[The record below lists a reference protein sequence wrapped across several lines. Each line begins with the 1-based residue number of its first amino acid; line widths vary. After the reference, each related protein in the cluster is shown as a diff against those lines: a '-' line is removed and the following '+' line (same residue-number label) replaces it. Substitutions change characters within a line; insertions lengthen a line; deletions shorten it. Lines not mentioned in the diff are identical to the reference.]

1 MEISIS
7 VYIYTHIYIH
17 TQHKE
22 TKDMSS
28 SSSNNHLSAYE
39 IARLE
44 RIKFIQNEIK
54 KIGALKKIKNM
65 QKDMRKQVAKPK
77 RPRVI
82 RRKKPVAPSDKRAS
96 GRLAGKKVEYTKEIV
111 DNFGVVEEVYGPDG
125 VTKIVSITFIYIFF
139 HVISF
144 FSRNLNRDIYIYSNI
159 KLLYLYIYIYVLTYT
174 TEEKNEETKEKNST

>member
-1 MEISIS
+1 LEISIS
-7 VYIYTHIYIH
+7 VYIYIY

-22 TKDMSS
+22 SKDMSS

-144 FSRNLNRDIYIYSNI
+144 FSRNLNHDIYIYSNI
-159 KLLYLYIYIYVLTYT
+159 KLLYIYICSYIYNRRKKRRNKRKKFNVKCLLQ
-174 TEEKNEETKEKNST
+174 

>member
-1 MEISIS
+1 
-7 VYIYTHIYIH
+7 
-17 TQHKE
+17 
-22 TKDMSS
+22 MSS

-144 FSRNLNRDIYIYSNI
+144 FSRNLNHDIYIYSNI
-159 KLLYLYIYIYVLTYT
+159 KLLYIYIYVLTYT